1 MPAALPADMHPAERK
16 TDNVELVKSAVGH
29 HVLGTAAGTGVGFI
43 AHIQRIQCAGHVL
56 PQTEHAPVQVFP
68 AGPCREHGIAVFA
81 GRAVQAAQV
90 FVKSQRSVG
99 IICTGNSVNKV

>member
-16 TDNVELVKSAVGH
+16 TDDVEPVKAAVGH
-29 HVLGTAAGTGVGFI
+29 HVLGTAAGTDVGFI
-43 AHIQRIQCAGHVL
+43 THIQRIQRAGHIL
-56 PQTEHAPVQVFP
+56 TQAEHTPVQVFP
-68 AGPCREHGIAVFA
+68 AGPRREHGIAVFA

-99 IICTGNSVNKV
+99 IICTGNGVNKV